1 MSKPLIHTALKPLF
15 TIWLKVVGPQAA
27 ATTQVSV
34 VGGLYIRA
42 REIRYT
48 IVSIIYFSCVTDSD
62 YSQLDIRTSM
72 LSSKHS
78 IFNIL
83 SFPLELKQHGIL
95 G

>member
-1 MSKPLIHTALKPLF
+1 MSKPLIHTALKLLF

-34 VGGLYIRA
+34 NGGLYIRP

-48 IVSIIYFSCVTDSD
+48 IVSIIYFSCVTESG

-72 LSSKHS
+72 LSLDQGNVLDQ
-78 IFNIL
+78 IRI
-83 SFPLELKQHGIL
+83 
-95 G
+95 